1 MPFSGFFILLWRKI
15 ENMAKRQE
23 GYPRMKLRTSYISTI
38 VSITLVLYLLGILG
52 VIVLHAR
59 KISVLVRENIGFTVF
74 INDNVKEADIK
85 LIQKNLDA
93 SKFVKSTEYID
104 KEKAAKILMTDL
116 GEDFVSF
123 LGYIPLLPSIDVRLK
138 ANYTN
143 ADSIA
148 KIEQALLKN
157 KQIKEVFYQK
167 SLIEEVNENIK
178 RVSYIILGISVL
190 LLIIS
195 FALIN
200 NAIRLSVYSKRFI
213 IKSMQL
219 IGATQ
224 SFIRR
229 PFIWNGIIQGL
240 IGAALSIAALVGT
253 LRFVHYRFSELI
265 NLNEIDL
272 FLLLF
277 AAVLVLGILITW
289 LCTYLAVRKY
299 LKIKTDYLYYF

>member
-1 MPFSGFFILLWRKI
+1 
-15 ENMAKRQE
+15 MAIRQE
-23 GYPRMKLRTSYISTI
+23 GYPRMRLRTSYVSTI

-52 VIVLHAR
+52 IIVLHAR
-59 KISVLVRENIGFTVF
+59 KISILVRENIGFTVF

-104 KEKAAKILMTDL
+104 KEKAAKILMQDL

-138 ANYTN
+138 ADYANP
-143 ADSIA
+143 DSIA
-148 KIEQALLKN
+148 KIEKLLLQN
-157 KQIKEVFYQK
+157 KQIKEIFYQK

-178 RVSYIILGISVL
+178 KVSYIILGISVL
-190 LLIIS
+190 LFIIS

-200 NAIRLSVYSKRFI
+200 NTIRLSVYSKRFI

-224 SFIRR
+224 GFIRR
-229 PFIWNGIIQGL
+229 PFIWHGILQGII
-240 IGAALSIAALVGT
+240 GAVLSIIGLVFT
-253 LRFVHYRFSELI
+253 IRFIHNRFPELI
-265 NLNEIDL
+265 NLNDIDL
-272 FLLLF
+272 FLFLF
-277 AAVLVLGILITW
+277 ISVLVGGILISW
-289 LCTYLAVRKY
+289 ICTYLAVRKY

>member
-1 MPFSGFFILLWRKI
+1 MSFTGFFILLWRKT
-15 ENMAKRQE
+15 ENMTKRQE
-23 GYPRMKLRTSYISTI
+23 GYPRMRLRTSYISTI
-38 VSITLVLYLLGILG
+38 VSIALVLYLLGILG
-52 VIVLHAR
+52 IIVLHAR
-59 KISVLVRENIGFTVF
+59 KISILVRENIGFTVF

-93 SKFVKSTEYID
+93 SKFVKSTEYIN
-104 KEKAAKILMTDL
+104 KEKAAKILMQDL

-123 LGYIPLLPSIDVRLK
+123 LGYIPLLPSIEVHLK

-200 NAIRLSVYSKRFI
+200 NTIRLSVYSKRFI

-224 SFIRR
+224 GFIRR
-229 PFIWNGIIQGL
+229 PFIWHGITQGL
-240 IGAALSIAALVGT
+240 IGAILSIGSLVLT
-253 LRFVHYRFSELI
+253 IRFIHLRFPELI

-272 FLLLF
+272 YLLLF
-277 AAVLVLGILITW
+277 LSVLLSGVLIAWI
-289 LCTYLAVRKY
+289 CTYMAIRKY